1 MPKQQSRRRRKRY
14 QPGSAYAGDVKPTG
28 IFTLFGDVRFIRAVF
43 IVMAMAL
50 VGGGAY
56 AAIFGTGVVGG
67 HGGGSNRQG
76 FVLPDD
82 NDTFGV
88 TTDGQDSTTEVTR
101 YTGPPDMIIDP
112 AKSYVATLT
121 TELGDIQVKLFAD
134 QAPQTVNNFVFLAGE
149 DFYDGLIFHYVQE
162 DFSANAGDP
171 ACTAATLSCD
181 GTGGPGYDLTEES
194 QGVFER
200 GTLGMVN
207 GSQFFIA
214 LSGTES
220 SLEQYQQ
227 FTAFGRVISG
237 LDVAE
242 QLAEG
247 IEIQSI
253 EIQES

>member
-1 MPKQQSRRRRKRY
+1 MAKQQSRRRRKRY

-28 IFTLFGDVRFIRAVF
+28 IFSAFGDVRFIRAVF
-43 IVMAMAL
+43 IIMALAL

-67 HGGGSNRQG
+67 RGGGSNPQG

-82 NDTFGV
+82 DDTFDV
-88 TTDGQDSTTEVTR
+88 TTDQDSTTEVTQ

-121 TELGDIQVKLFAD
+121 TELGDIQVELFAD
-134 QAPQTVNNFVFLAGE
+134 QAPQTVNNFVFLAE
-149 DFYDGLIFHYVQE
+149 DGFYNGLIFHFADEGFTV
-162 DFSANAGDP
+162 NAGDP
-171 ACTAATLSCD
+171 ACTSQNLTCQ
-181 GTGGPGYDLTEES
+181 GTGGPGYELTEEA
-194 QGVFER
+194 QGVFES

-214 LSGTES
+214 LSGAES
-220 SLEQYQQ
+220 NLEQYQQ

-237 LDVAE
+237 LDVAK
-242 QLAEG
+242 QLPVG
-247 IEIQSI
+247 TEIQTVQ
-253 EIQES
+253 IQEQ

>member
-43 IVMAMAL
+43 IVMALAL

-76 FVLPDD
+76 FVVPDD
-82 NDTFGV
+82 NDTFDV
-88 TTDGQDSTTEVTR
+88 TTEQDSPTEVTQ

-121 TELGDIQVKLFAD
+121 TELGDIQVELFAD
-134 QAPQTVNNFVFLAGE
+134 QAPQTVNNFVFLVKA
-149 DFYDGLIFHYVQE
+149 DFYDGLIFHFVRE

-171 ACTAATLSCD
+171 ACTAANLTCE
-181 GTGGPGYDLTEES
+181 GTGGPGYELTEES
-194 QGVFER
+194 QGVFDR

-214 LSGTES
+214 LSGAES
-220 SLEQYQQ
+220 DLEQYQQ
-227 FTAFGRVISG
+227 FTAFGQIISG

-253 EIQES
+253 EIQVS